1 MSEVALAK
9 VDVVQKLL
17 QLGHIDPHEVEQ
29 GVAIVG
35 VLLQESF
42 EEGTAGC
49 TMGQNRVLGEI
60 SFSHVTSSILGVIL
74 GICVARNVCYKC
86 VNISN

>member
-1 MSEVALAK
+1 
-9 VDVVQKLL
+9 
-17 QLGHIDPHEVEQ
+17 
-29 GVAIVG
+29 
-35 VLLQESF
+35 
-42 EEGTAGC
+42 
-49 TMGQNRVLGEI
+49 MGQNRVLGEI

>member
-1 MSEVALAK
+1 MLHF
-9 VDVVQKLL
+9 
-17 QLGHIDPHEVEQ
+17 LGLFRVIFGFFFV
-29 GVAIVG
+29 I
-35 VLLQESF
+35 F
-42 EEGTAGC
+42 GC
-49 TMGQNRVLGEI
+49 KILGFKNPASVKEMTNMRYDHHPPTMGQNRVLGEI